1 MAQSILTGDCR
12 MNSAKPEKPSQRPSA
27 QVALREDRSASQ
39 GFTLIELMIVIAI
52 ILILATI
59 AVGRY
64 QVSYEKAKEATLQQD
79 LFVLRKAI
87 QDYTTDKEA
96 APNSLDDLVTEHY
109 IRIRVPVES
118 VASIRHPTPSH
129 RLRKQLTAPGSRG
142 RFLRPDAVWFD
153 PGACIRYDVFAGWS
167 SLVARRAH
175 NPEVV
180 GSNPTPATSYLK
192 YLQGLAD
199 FGQQALFAEL
209 QLS

>member
-1 MAQSILTGDCR
+1 

-109 IRIRVPVES
+109 IGQIPKDPITDKPDWTPDMDCGDLVLSPDQGAGGICGVHS
-118 VASIRHPTPSH
+118 ASDAISPF
-129 RLRKQLTAPGSRG
+129 KKTA
-142 RFLRPDAVWFD
+142 
-153 PGACIRYDVFAGWS
+153 YS
-167 SLVARRAH
+167 SW
-175 NPEVV
+175 
-180 GSNPTPATSYLK
+180 
-192 YLQGLAD
+192 
-199 FGQQALFAEL
+199 
-209 QLS
+209 